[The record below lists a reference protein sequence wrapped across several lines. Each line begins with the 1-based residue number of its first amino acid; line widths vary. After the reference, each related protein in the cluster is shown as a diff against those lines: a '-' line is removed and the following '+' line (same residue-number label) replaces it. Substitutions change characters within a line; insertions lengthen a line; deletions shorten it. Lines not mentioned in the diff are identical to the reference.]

1 MQSLSGAREDNKK
14 WAWLIKSGRGRK
26 IFRALR
32 AQLYLQPHHTKNP
45 RSAPEQVCLRSLL
58 KQVQRRFS

>member
-1 MQSLSGAREDNKK
+1 MQSLSGAREDDEK

-26 IFRALR
+26 NFR

-45 RSAPEQVCLRSLL
+45 RSAPGVAVLNMT
-58 KQVQRRFS
+58 